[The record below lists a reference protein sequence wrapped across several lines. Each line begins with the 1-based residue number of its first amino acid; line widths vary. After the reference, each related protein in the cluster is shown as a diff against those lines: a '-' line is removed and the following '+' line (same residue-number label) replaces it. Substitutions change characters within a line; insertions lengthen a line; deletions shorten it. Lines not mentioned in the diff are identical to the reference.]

1 MQKLLN
7 QRTKDAVPHDEKFD
21 TSHLC
26 LQFYFTS
33 INQGI
38 KVNNIYYTKLTLMK
52 YLSEKITYRP
62 TP

>member
-7 QRTKDAVPHDEKFD
+7 QRTKDAVLHDEKFD
-21 TSHLC
+21 MSHLY

-33 INQGI
+33 INQEI
-38 KVNNIYYTKLTLMK
+38 KLNNIYYTKLMK